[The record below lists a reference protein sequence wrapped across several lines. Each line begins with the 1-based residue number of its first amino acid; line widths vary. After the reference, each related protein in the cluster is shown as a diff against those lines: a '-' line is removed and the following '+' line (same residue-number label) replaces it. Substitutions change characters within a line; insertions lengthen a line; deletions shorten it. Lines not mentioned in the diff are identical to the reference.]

1 MENLKMNICLS
12 NDEKYFLQKFADEQH
27 DGAKANVG
35 TVTPIHLVM
44 RKRKHFC
51 ESSYGDIFAFLNCAE
66 YIAEER
72 HIADDV
78 RKVVIRPDN
87 RRWDFADEEC
97 SRTSKTI
104 EEKNQRNIKI
114 GIGVR

>member
-1 MENLKMNICLS
+1 MYNWIIRIS
-12 NDEKYFLQKFADEQH
+12 AAVV
-27 DGAKANVG
+27 GAVL
-35 TVTPIHLVM
+35 LVM
-44 RKRKHFC
+44 VRLL
-51 ESSYGDIFAFLNCAE
+51 EWYPIFYAVPLMMILLAFLNCAE
-66 YIAEER
+66 DSEGR
-72 HIADDV
+72 PVADDV
-78 RKVVIRPDN
+78 RKVVIRSDN

>member
-1 MENLKMNICLS
+1 MYKWIIRIS
-12 NDEKYFLQKFADEQH
+12 TAVV
-27 DGAKANVG
+27 GAVL
-35 TVTPIHLVM
+35 LVM
-44 RKRKHFC
+44 VRLLEWYPIF
-51 ESSYGDIFAFLNCAE
+51 YAVPLTMILFAFLDCAE
-66 YIAEER
+66 STENR
-72 HIADDV
+72 QPIADDV

-87 RRWDFADEEC
+87 RRWDFSDEEC

>member
-1 MENLKMNICLS
+1 MYRWIMRIS
-12 NDEKYFLQKFADEQH
+12 IA
-27 DGAKANVG
+27 AVG
-35 TVTPIHLVM
+35 TILLTLVRALEWYPIFYIFPLAL
-44 RKRKHFC
+44 
-51 ESSYGDIFAFLNCAE
+51 ILFAFMDCVDEGN
-66 YIAEER
+66 EEQP
-72 HIADDV
+72 IEDDV

-87 RRWDFADEEC
+87 RRWDFDDEEC

>member
-1 MENLKMNICLS
+1 MYKWIIRIS
-12 NDEKYFLQKFADEQH
+12 TAVV
-27 DGAKANVG
+27 GAVL
-35 TVTPIHLVM
+35 LVM
-44 RKRKHFC
+44 VRLLEWYPIFYAVPLTMILFSFMDC
-51 ESSYGDIFAFLNCAE
+51 ENADSSR
-66 YIAEER
+66 ER
-72 HIADDV
+72 PIEDDV

-87 RRWDFADEEC
+87 RRWDFSDEEC